1 MKDFK
6 LKLFWH
12 IARLLRWLFERT
24 LIDCSVEYDKC
35 NRVVVVHTQL
45 TKKFYR
51 TAVLNK
57 SDKTLDGI
65 KSLMY
70 AFNLKPYKL

>member
-6 LKLFWH
+6 LKLFLY
-12 IARLLRWLFERT
+12 IARLLRWLLGKT

-35 NRVVVVHTQL
+35 DRVVVHTQL

-57 SDKTLDGI
+57 SDKALDGI

-70 AFNLKPYKL
+70 VFNLKPYKL

>member
-6 LKLFWH
+6 LKLFWY
-12 IARLLRWLFERT
+12 IARLLRLLLGKT
-24 LIDCSVEYDKC
+24 LIDCSVEYDKYD
-35 NRVVVVHTQL
+35 RVVVVHTQL

-51 TAVLNK
+51 TAVLDK

-70 AFNLKPYKL
+70 VFNLKPYKL